1 VKVIELIAG
10 TTGSVMDAGRWQ
22 PGAEFPIL
30 DLTAQFE
37 WKSASSLSFQ
47 LGTKDAP
54 IKLPDAPPDFE
65 LRGFVVIGWLD
76 IHHPCEGYQRL
87 RVRVGLPDRYVN
99 WESMRDIVR
108 QVIAVLEL
116 PAGESYHI
124 SLAGLSQQTSMCW
137 PSGTFDSVTR
147 WLPPGASP

>member
-1 VKVIELIAG
+1 
-10 TTGSVMDAGRWQ
+10 MDTGRWQ
-22 PGAEFPIL
+22 HGAEFPLL

-47 LGTKDAP
+47 LGMKDAP
-54 IKLPDAPPDFE
+54 IELPNAPPGFD

-87 RVRVGLPDRYVN
+87 RLRVGLPERYAN
-99 WESMRDIVR
+99 WEAMRDIVQ
-108 QVIAVLEL
+108 QVIAILEL
-116 PAGESYHI
+116 PADESYHI
-124 SLAGLSQQTSMCW
+124 ELASPSLRTSTCW

-147 WLPPGASP
+147 WKPPGAST